1 MWGLC
6 LCVCACARIHTHFP
20 SAPHLI
26 KRSPLPMLWP
36 KSFSHHR
43 STAFTS
49 QTQSLVGVGR
59 HRHPPPQKTPGQ
71 TPESPSPGC
80 PSHSP
85 IWILLG
91 KLAPTT
97 APRKPVQ
104 KKAKMCCIFLFA
116 LAKKKP
122 RSNHRF
128 GVSPL
133 PCIPLSVL
141 PVLFLLQFLPSSLPS
156 FLPSARCVSLGIRAL
171 KLQR

>member
-1 MWGLC
+1 MGG
-6 LCVCACARIHTHFP
+6 LCVCALPLCASSDQEEP
-20 SAPHLI
+20 PPHA
-26 KRSPLPMLWP
+26 MA
-36 KSFSHHR
+36 HHR

-49 QTQSLVGVGR
+49 QAQSSVGWGDIDSPHLR
-59 HRHPPPQKTPGQ
+59 KKPGQ

-156 FLPSARCVSLGIRAL
+156 FLPSARCVFPLESKHLNCSVNTN
-171 KLQR
+171 